1 MRLPL
6 FHVDAFAIRPLEG
19 NPAAIVP
26 LDHWLDDETLL
37 NIAREN
43 NLSETAFFVP
53 NETGFH
59 LRWFSPTTEI
69 PLCGHATLASAY
81 VIFNEL
87 GYNKDL
93 IHFETLSG
101 ELIVLK
107 KDDDIIMD
115 FPTKAPKPC
124 TIPDGLEE
132 ALGVKIK
139 ETYQNHFVL
148 CVTHREADVKNAK
161 PDHKALSRIKPGEFI
176 LTAKSQTYDFVSR
189 CFAPA
194 HGLEEDPVTG
204 AAHCVSAPYWADKLG
219 KATLRARQVSKRGGD
234 VTCVLKGNRVELMG
248 RCALFMKGTITL

>member
-1 MRLPL
+1 MQLPL
-6 FHVDAFAIRPLEG
+6 YQVDAFATKPLEG

-26 LDHWLDDETLL
+26 LKRWLEDDLL
-37 NIAREN
+37 LKIASEN

-53 NETGFH
+53 TETGFH

-69 PLCGHATLASAY
+69 PLCGHATLATAY

-87 GYNKDL
+87 SYEKNL

-107 KDDDIIMD
+107 KGENIIMD

-124 TIPDGLEE
+124 PIPDGLED
-132 ALGVKIK
+132 ALGVKLK
-139 ETYQNHFVL
+139 ETHVNHFVL
-148 CVTHREADVKNAK
+148 CVAQCEADVKNAT
-161 PDHKALSRIKPGEFI
+161 PDHKALSRIEPGEFI
-176 LTAKSQTYDFVSR
+176 LTARSTDYDFISR
-189 CFAPA
+189 CFAPG

-219 KATLRARQVSKRGGD
+219 KATLRARQVSTRGGD
-234 VTCVLKGNRVELMG
+234 VTCTIKGNRVELMG
-248 RCALFMKGTITL
+248 RGALFMKGIITL